1 MIVTLPDLIRNSAE
15 KTPDNIAIFYKDEA
29 VTYKEL
35 YKKIAELGQRFLAMG
50 LKEQD
55 RAAIY
60 LPNSF
65 DAALSCFAAAYAG
78 IVFVPINP
86 SLKSEQVRHILTDCN
101 VRLMIT
107 SPSRLLALNKKDILI
122 EKSLCIGKEFDG
134 FQEDGRGFKKP
145 CVLSKDDIAAIFYT
159 SGSTGS
165 PKGVVLSHDNMVQG
179 ALSVASYL
187 RHSPD
192 DRILSI
198 LPFSF
203 DAGFSQLT
211 TVFAVGASVVI
222 MNYLMPSDVLKM
234 SLKHRVTGI
243 TLVPP
248 LWIKLSTLEWSQ
260 EISKNIRYIATTGGR
275 MPVQITKK
283 LSKKLPTSDIYLM
296 YGLTEAFRSTYLD
309 PKEIKTRPTS
319 IGKAIPQADIYI
331 LRADGKICKAG
342 EVGELVHAGVLVSK
356 GYWGNKAKTDEKF
369 KTLPRIS
376 FPERCSEI
384 AVWSG
389 DMVKRDKEGF
399 LYFVGRT
406 DEMIKTSGYRVSP
419 TEVEEIMISSGYI
432 VEAVAVGVSNDE
444 LGQVIHAAVS
454 AKKGEGECFQEA
466 ELLKYCRENM
476 PNYMVP
482 KKIIQT
488 SIFHNPNG
496 KIDRK
501 ATSDKMMSLL

>member
-1 MIVTLPDLIRNSAE
+1 MIVTLSDLIRKSAE
-15 KTPDNIAIFYKDEA
+15 ETPDNIAIFYKDEA
-29 VTYKEL
+29 VSYKDL
-35 YKKIAELGQRFLAMG
+35 YEKMVKLGQNFLAMG
-50 LKEQD
+50 LKKQD
-55 RAAIY
+55 RVAIY

-65 DAALSCFAAAYAG
+65 ESAISCFAAAYVG
-78 IVFVPINP
+78 MIFVPINP
-86 SLKSEQVRHILTDCN
+86 SLKPEQVRHILTDCT
-101 VRLMIT
+101 VRLIIT
-107 SPSRLLALNKKDILI
+107 SSSRLLSLNKKDIFV
-122 EKSLCIGKEFDG
+122 EETLCIGKEFDG
-134 FQEDGRGFKKP
+134 LLEEGKGFKEP
-145 CVLSKDDIAAIFYT
+145 CALLKDDIVAIFYT

-187 RHSPD
+187 KHSSD

-211 TVFAVGASVVI
+211 TVFAAGASVVI

-234 SLKHRVTGI
+234 ALKHKITGI

-248 LWIKLSTLEWSQ
+248 LWIKLSALEWSK

-283 LSKKLPTSDIYLM
+283 LSKKLPASDIYLM

-309 PKEIKTRPTS
+309 PKEIKARPDS
-319 IGKAIPQADIYI
+319 IGKAIPQAEIDV
-331 LRADGKICKAG
+331 LRADGKICDAG

-356 GYWGNKAKTDEKF
+356 GYWGNKAKTDERF
-369 KTLPRIS
+369 KTLPAIS
-376 FPERCSEI
+376 FPKRCSEI

-399 LYFVGRT
+399 FYFVGRT

-419 TEVEEIMISSGYI
+419 TEVEEIMMSSGYI
-432 VEAVAVGVSNDE
+432 VEAVAIGVSNDE
-444 LGQVIHAAVS
+444 LGQAIHAAVS
-454 AKKGEGECFQEA
+454 VKGEGGCFQEA

-476 PNYMVP
+476 PSYMVP
-482 KKIIQT
+482 KKIIQMT
-488 SIFHNPNG
+488 IFHNSNG

-501 ATSDKMMSLL
+501 ATTNKMMSLL